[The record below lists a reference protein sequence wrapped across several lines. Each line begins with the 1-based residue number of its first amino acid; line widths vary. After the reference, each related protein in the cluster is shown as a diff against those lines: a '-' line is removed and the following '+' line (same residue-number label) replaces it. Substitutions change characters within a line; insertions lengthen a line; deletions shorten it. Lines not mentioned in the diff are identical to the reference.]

1 MKSKLGI
8 DFDKVGHAR
17 EMARKIADQ
26 VQDFV
31 DGYTT
36 VAVERTLCRLLGI
49 DGVDVHAVPLPNILV
64 DELKEKNVLGE
75 GILFFLGNVMV
86 ETGMT
91 PQEIAEQV
99 AAGKVDV
106 TRVPVCTPGQREKAL
121 QPYIEAS
128 IRRIS
133 DNRKRRENY
142 IATIGEG
149 AKPYLYVIVA
159 TGNIYEDVVQ
169 AQAAARQGADVI
181 AVIRT
186 TGQSLLDYV
195 PYGATT
201 EGFGGTF
208 ATQENFRIMRKAL
221 DEVGE
226 EVGRYIRLCNYCSG
240 LCMPEIAVMGA
251 LEGLDV
257 MLNDALYGILFRD
270 INMQR
275 TLVDQF
281 MSRVINGFAGV
292 IINTGEDNYLTT
304 ADAVEEAHTVLASD
318 LINEQLALLAGLPEE
333 QMGLGHAFEM
343 DPMLEN
349 GFLYE
354 LAQAQMTR
362 EIFPKATLKYMP
374 PTKFMTGNIFR
385 GHIQDAL
392 FNMIGIWTSQGIQLL
407 GMPTEAIHTP
417 FMSDRYLSI
426 ENARYIFNNM
436 KNIGDEVVFK
446 ENGIIQNR
454 AKEVLDKATVLLE
467 KIEREGLF
475 TALEKGIFADIK
487 RPKNGGKGLDGVCA
501 KGKNYILTDG
511 LYAIIQHGK
520 IYLPIR
526 SECRSLYGKGIIIAN
541 LTDKRKEPVKIN
553 PALSD
558 RKRFQLSPLHIAATI
573 IIHMK
578 MPDMMLLP

>member
-1 MKSKLGI
+1 MQQS
-8 DFDKVGHAR
+8 KVGLDFKKVEYAKQV
-17 EMARKIADQ
+17 AKNIADD
-26 VQDFV
+26 VQGFV
-31 DGYTT
+31 EQYTT
-36 VAVERTLCRLLGI
+36 VAVERTICRLLGI
-49 DGVDVHAVPLPNILV
+49 DGVDANGVPLPNVVV
-64 DELKEKNVLGE
+64 DQIKENGVLGE
-75 GILFFLGNVMV
+75 GIVFFLGNAMI
-86 ETGMT
+86 ETGLQ
-91 PQEIAEQV
+91 PQEIAENV
-99 AAGKVDV
+99 ADGKLDITKQKVHSQEEINKALEPIINENIE
-106 TRVPVCTPGQREKAL
+106 RIKARRARREKYL
-121 QPYIEAS
+121 Q
-128 IRRIS
+128 
-133 DNRKRRENY
+133 
-142 IATIGEG
+142 TIGEG
-149 AKPYLYVIVA
+149 PKPYLYVIVA

-195 PYGATT
+195 PFGATT

-226 EVGRYIRLCNYCSG
+226 EVGHYVRLCNYCSG
-240 LCMPEIAVMGA
+240 LCMPEIAAMGA

-281 MSRVINGFAGV
+281 FSRVINGFAGV

-304 ADAVEEAHTVLASD
+304 ADAYEEAHTVLASD
-318 LINEQLALLAGLPEE
+318 LINEQLAAIAGLPEE

-385 GHIQDAL
+385 GHIQDAM
-392 FNMIGIWTSQGIQLL
+392 FNIIGNWTHQGIQLL

-417 FMSDRYLSI
+417 FMSDRFLSI
-426 ENARYIFNNM
+426 ENAKYIFNNM
-436 KNIGDEVVFK
+436 KNIGEEVEFK
-446 ENGIIQNR
+446 DGGIVKTR
-454 AKEVLDKATVLLE
+454 AAKVLGDAIALLEVLQKD
-467 KIEREGLF
+467 GLF
-475 TALEKGIFADIK
+475 NALEQGKFGDVK
-487 RPKNGGKGLDGVCA
+487 RPKNGGKGLDGVA
-501 KGKNYILTDG
+501 KKCSHYTN
-511 LYAIIQHGK
+511 
-520 IYLPIR
+520 PF
-526 SECRSLYGKGIIIAN
+526 IA
-541 LTDKRKEPVKIN
+541 R
-553 PALSD
+553 
-558 RKRFQLSPLHIAATI
+558 
-573 IIHMK
+573 
-578 MPDMMLLP
+578 MMNR